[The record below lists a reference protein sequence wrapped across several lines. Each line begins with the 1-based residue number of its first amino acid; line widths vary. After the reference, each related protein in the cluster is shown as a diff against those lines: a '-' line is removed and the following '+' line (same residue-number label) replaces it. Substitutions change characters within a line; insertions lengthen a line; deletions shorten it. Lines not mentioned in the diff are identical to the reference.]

1 MKSPFLFTTETLVFL
16 SMLSYKVL
24 LSLENSMQTPPSPS
38 TRDKRASR
46 PKASRGERSL
56 KRKALSLALFLIL
69 ASSILNA
76 LFGDRGFIEMLKAR
90 RELQAMQQE
99 IATIDAQNQH
109 LLEEVRDLKTSPLA
123 IEKLARE
130 ELGLVKPG
138 EVILLIERSEDQKDH

>member
-1 MKSPFLFTTETLVFL
+1 MLVFRSL
-16 SMLSYKVL
+16 LGYKVL
-24 LSLENSMQTPPSPS
+24 LSLENPMRTPPSPS
-38 TRDKRASR
+38 NRDKR
-46 PKASRGERSL
+46 GESSL

-90 RELQAMQQE
+90 RDLQALQQE
-99 IATIDAQNQH
+99 IAAIDAQNQR
-109 LLEEVRDLKTSPLA
+109 LLDEVRDLKTSPLA

-138 EVILLIERSEDQKDH
+138 EVILLIERSEDKNR